1 MMHNKIEKKMENYS
15 KKLTGFNKFIPLFL
29 SLEDLSKMEQDE
41 LNIIIL
47 KYIPNGW

>member
-1 MMHNKIEKKMENYS
+1 MENYS
-15 KKLTGFNKFIPLFL
+15 AKITEFNKFIPLIL

-41 LNIIIL
+41 LNIILL